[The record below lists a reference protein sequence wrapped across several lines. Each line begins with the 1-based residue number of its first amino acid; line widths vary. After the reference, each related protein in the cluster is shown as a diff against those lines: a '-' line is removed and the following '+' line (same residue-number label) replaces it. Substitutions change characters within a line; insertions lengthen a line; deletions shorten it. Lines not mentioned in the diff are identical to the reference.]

1 MTQELE
7 PRPGE
12 TLGTE
17 TKAYAPDGTWYADA
31 LPRSPKASPLT
42 VVLMHGVG
50 LDLHMWDGQAKALAE
65 HYRVLRYDMYGHGKS
80 PSLPHQSSLQDYC
93 KQLSGLLDHLGIQ
106 TVVPVGFSM
115 GGVIAQRFAAD
126 NPDRLGGIV
135 LMSTVY
141 RRTQAELA
149 GVRERLKVTEQNGI
163 GDIIELAV
171 TRWLPEEFQAKHP
184 QAVTWLRAKMGQNDR
199 RGYTDAYRTF
209 VQADADVGDA
219 LTQVRCPALVITGGD
234 DVGSTPAIAERMAA
248 DLDNAKV
255 VVLDGLRHMVTMQ
268 DPERVTGLLTDF
280 LSSVSDSN

>member
-1 MTQELE
+1 MTHELE
-7 PRPGE
+7 TRPGE
-12 TLGTE
+12 MPSTE
-17 TKAYAPDGTWYADA
+17 TKAHAPDGTWYADA
-31 LPRSPKASPLT
+31 LPRLPNASQLT
-42 VVLMHGVG
+42 VVLLHGVG
-50 LDLHMWDGQAKALAE
+50 LDLDMWDAQAEALSE
-65 HYRVLRYDMYGHGKS
+65 HYRVLRYDMYGHGNS

-93 KQLSGLLDHLGIQ
+93 KQLSDLLEYRGIQ

-126 NPDRLGGIV
+126 NPGRLGGIV

-163 GDIIELAV
+163 GDVIDLAV
-171 TRWLPEEFQAKHP
+171 TRWLPEQFQAQHP
-184 QAVTWLRAKMGQNDR
+184 EAVTWLRGKMGQNDR
-199 RGYTDAYRTF
+199 RGYTDAYRVF

-234 DVGSTPAIAERMAA
+234 DVGSTPTIAERMAA
-248 DLDNAKV
+248 DLDDAKL

-268 DPERVTGLLTDF
+268 DSERVTGLLADF

>member
-1 MTQELE
+1 MTHELE
-7 PRPGE
+7 TRPGE
-12 TLGTE
+12 MPSTE
-17 TKAYAPDGTWYADA
+17 TKAHAPDGTWYADA
-31 LPRSPKASPLT
+31 LPRLPNASQLT
-42 VVLMHGVG
+42 VVLLHGVG
-50 LDLHMWDGQAKALAE
+50 LDLDMWDAQAEALSE
-65 HYRVLRYDMYGHGKS
+65 HYRVLRYDMYGHGNS

-93 KQLSGLLDHLGIQ
+93 KQLSDLLEYRGIQ

-126 NPDRLGGIV
+126 NPGRLGGIV

-163 GDIIELAV
+163 GDVIDLAV
-171 TRWLPEEFQAKHP
+171 TRWLPEQFQAQHP
-184 QAVTWLRAKMGQNDR
+184 EAVTWLRGKMAQNDR
-199 RGYTDAYRTF
+199 RGYTDAYRVF

-234 DVGSTPAIAERMAA
+234 DVGSTPTIAERMAA
-248 DLDNAKV
+248 DLDDAKL

-268 DPERVTGLLTDF
+268 DSERVTGLLADF